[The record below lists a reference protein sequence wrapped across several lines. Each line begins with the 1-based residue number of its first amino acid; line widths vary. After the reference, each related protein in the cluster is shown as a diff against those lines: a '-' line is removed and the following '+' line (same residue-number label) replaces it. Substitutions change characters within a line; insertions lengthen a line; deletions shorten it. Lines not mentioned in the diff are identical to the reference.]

1 MKSLKLIDASSKGT
15 VTYHLLIDPSMTNLN
30 GVMHGGAAGVIFDMA
45 TMSALGPIARK
56 GFWDFL
62 GGVTRVLNLSF
73 LRAIPVGWWPFSRM
87 KRGNKTDMK
96 IGTTVMIHSEVVQVG
111 KTMAM
116 ICGTMSS
123 LDGKTIYATCEQH
136 KVAVPTQPKHL
147 EFRIGWDD
155 LWDKE
160 SVMSTNGEK
169 SKL

>member
-1 MKSLKLIDASSKGT
+1 
-15 VTYHLLIDPSMTNLN
+15 VTFLLP
-30 GVMHGGAAGVIFDMA
+30 
-45 TMSALGPIARK
+45 
-56 GFWDFL
+56 
-62 GGVTRVLNLSF
+62 
-73 LRAIPVGWWPFSRM
+73 
-87 KRGNKTDMK
+87 KREQKNNVK

-116 ICGTMSS
+116 IRGTMSS

-155 LWDKE
+155 QWDKE
-160 SVMSTNGEK
+160 SIMSTKGAGK